1 MLIELLLILAV
12 LLLCVAVWLQLRPQT
27 WSRMLP
33 QIMLGGRASAPAA
46 AVPSTSKAGTAPKVN
61 IAGPVA
67 GHLAVLT
74 HEQLLQ
80 VTGADQLIE
89 HLARNS
95 RLARTVFERDLL
107 PAVQRYAEFVQLMPA
122 SESHHHANV
131 GGLLAHTLETVHH
144 ALVLRGGYLLPRNG
158 DAEIIDAQ
166 RDYWTY
172 AIFIGALLHD
182 VGKPLTDLRIEMR
195 QPRASEGTRWLPMA
209 GSLLECRAE
218 QYAVKFAPKAERDYG
233 AHGKLGV
240 MLMQRLVPAGALSF
254 LGRCPEVLQE
264 LGQFLGGEARQGA
277 VAEIVAKADQLSTKD
292 NLVSGSRAR
301 FDTARSVPLV
311 EQLMNA
317 MQEMLRQGGQLPLN
331 RDGAVGW
338 VYDDSVWFVAKRLAD
353 TVREFIV
360 ARAGDE
366 AGIPSEN
373 KNDRLFDCW
382 QEYGQIVLNPQTGQA
397 VWHVRVHGDAGPD
410 GQGPGYSHSLSMLRF
425 PLAKLWP
432 TDPSSY
438 PSPMAGRIEVLSKR
452 RGDEEAV
459 AALPLAQVGG
469 TAAAGSVEPS
479 AGANRSPGAA
489 AVAST
494 SATNPSEKSTAN
506 TIPAPRFAEPPKRSG
521 KPRDARATDPDE
533 FLAKDESARA
543 GAHAERRAIVAATAR
558 KAGPAVEAES
568 PPARRSVPQSRS
580 TPAVAAPDADP
591 PWSPEGAVADIDP
604 AVVATR
610 PGAAIGRVA
619 LHNDAPAPKAAKGA
633 REPSETAVAF
643 MRWVQQGLGEGSLK
657 YNEAGAAV
665 HFVEAGMALVSPAI
679 FREYAVLFGEPA
691 PAAGIGVK
699 SGADR
704 VGLAVQREVLRAGW
718 HVPSPAD
725 GTNIWTFT
733 VSRRGGVKTS
743 KLSAVVLADARR
755 WVMEPPPPN
764 PTLQLPTVEAG
775 SATP

>member
-12 LLLCVAVWLQLRPQT
+12 LLLVLAVWLQLRPNG
-27 WSRMLP
+27 WRAMLP
-33 QIMLGGRASAPAA
+33 QITVSRREARPAA
-46 AVPSTSKAGTAPKVN
+46 PGPVVLEAPKAGTASKVQV
-61 IAGPVA
+61 AGSVA

-74 HEQLLQ
+74 HRQLLQ

-89 HLARNS
+89 HLARHS
-95 RLARTVFERDLL
+95 RLAKPVFERDLL
-107 PAVQRYAEFVQLMPA
+107 PAVERYAEFVQLMPA

-158 DAEIIDAQ
+158 GAEIIDAQ

-209 GSLLECRAE
+209 GSLNECRAE
-218 QYAVKFAPKAERDYG
+218 QYSVRFAPKAERDYG

-264 LGQFLGGEARQGA
+264 LGQFLGGEAKQG
-277 VAEIVAKADQLSTKD
+277 VIAEIIAKADQQSTKG
-292 NLVSGSRAR
+292 NLASGSRAR
-301 FDTARSVPLV
+301 FETARSVPLV
-311 EQLMNA
+311 EQLMNSI
-317 MQEMLRQGGQLPLN
+317 QEMLRQGGQLPLN

-353 TVREFIV
+353 TVREYIV

-366 AGIPSEN
+366 AGIPGEN

-382 QEYGQIVLNPQTGQA
+382 QEYGQIALNPQTGQA
-397 VWHVRVHGDAGPD
+397 IWHVRVHGEAGPG
-410 GQGPGYSHSLSMLRF
+410 GQGQGYSHSLSMLRF
-425 PLAKLWP
+425 PLSKLWP
-432 TDPSSY
+432 ADPGNY

-452 RGDEEAV
+452 RSDED
-459 AALPLAQVGG
+459 AAAAAPAPPGG
-469 TAAAGSVEPS
+469 TAAAGSVSSS
-479 AGANRSPGAA
+479 AGAVRSPGAA
-489 AVAST
+489 ATAV
-494 SATNPSEKSTAN
+494 SAPSGTADKSTAN
-506 TIPAPRFAEPPKRSG
+506 AIPAPRFAEAPKRGG
-521 KPRDARATDPDE
+521 KAKDARQTDPDE
-533 FLAKDESARA
+533 FLPNEESARA
-543 GAHAERRAIVAATAR
+543 GARADRQANVAAPVRTAEPAATA
-558 KAGPAVEAES
+558 
-568 PPARRSVPQSRS
+568 PARAAVPPSRS
-580 TPAVAAPDADP
+580 TPAAEDAEA
-591 PWSPEGAVADIDP
+591 PWSPEAAVADVGA
-604 AVVATR
+604 AVVAAG
-610 PGAAIGRVA
+610 PSASIGRVA

-691 PAAGIGVK
+691 PAAGAGVK

-704 VGLAVQREVLRAGW
+704 VGLAIQREVLRAGW

-733 VSRRGGVKTS
+733 VSRRGGTKTS

-775 SATP
+775 SAAP

>member
-1 MLIELLLILAV
+1 MIELLLILAV
-12 LLLCVAVWLQLRPQT
+12 LLLVVAVWLQLCLNGWRETLPRITITRRDPRP
-27 WSRMLP
+27 
-33 QIMLGGRASAPAA
+33 
-46 AVPSTSKAGTAPKVN
+46 AVPAPVMSETPKAGTASKVRV
-61 IAGPVA
+61 AGSVA

-74 HEQLLQ
+74 HAQLLQ

-89 HLARNS
+89 HLARHS
-95 RLARTVFERDLL
+95 RLARPVFERDLL

-158 DAEIIDAQ
+158 GAEIIDAQ

-209 GSLLECRAE
+209 GSLNECRAE
-218 QYAVKFAPKAERDYG
+218 QYTVKFAPKAERDYG

-254 LGRCPEVLQE
+254 LGQCPEVLQE
-264 LGQFLGGEARQGA
+264 LGQFLGGEAKQG
-277 VAEIVAKADQLSTKD
+277 VIAEIIAKADQQSTKG
-292 NLVSGSRAR
+292 NLASGSRAR
-301 FDTARSVPLV
+301 FETARSVPLV
-311 EQLMNA
+311 EQLMTSI
-317 MQEMLRQGGQLPLN
+317 QEMLRQGGQLPLN

-353 TVREFIV
+353 TVREYIV

-366 AGIPSEN
+366 AGIPGEN

-397 VWHVRVHGDAGPD
+397 IWHVRVHGEAGPD
-410 GQGPGYSHSLSMLRF
+410 GQGQGYSHGLSMLRF
-425 PLAKLWP
+425 PLVKLWP
-432 TDPSSY
+432 ADPSSY

-452 RGDEEAV
+452 KSDEDAGEA
-459 AALPLAQVGG
+459 APAQAG
-469 TAAAGSVEPS
+469 TSAAAGPVDSS
-479 AGANRSPGAA
+479 AAAVRSTGAA
-489 AVAST
+489 ASAASPA
-494 SATNPSEKSTAN
+494 SSPADKSNAN
-506 TIPAPRFAEPPKRSG
+506 TIPAPRFAEPPKRGG
-521 KPRDARATDPDE
+521 KSRDARQTDPDE
-533 FLAKDESARA
+533 FLANDESARA
-543 GAHAERRAIVAATAR
+543 GARADRPALVAMPVRTV
-558 KAGPAVEAES
+558 GPAGEAPA
-568 PPARRSVPQSRS
+568 PPARRSVTPSRS
-580 TPAVAAPDADP
+580 TPVAGDAEA
-591 PWSPEGAVADIDP
+591 PWSPEAAVADVGI
-604 AVVATR
+604 AVVATT
-610 PGAAIGRVA
+610 PGASIGRVA
-619 LHNDAPAPKAAKGA
+619 LHNDAPVPKAVKGA

-679 FREYAVLFGEPA
+679 FREYAVQFGEPA
-691 PAAGIGVK
+691 SAVGTGAK

-704 VGLAVQREVLRAGW
+704 VGLAIQREVLRAGW

-725 GTNIWTFT
+725 GTNIWTFS
-733 VSRRGGVKTS
+733 VSRRGGTKTS

-775 SATP
+775 SAAP

>member
-12 LLLCVAVWLQLRPQT
+12 LLLCVAVWLQLGPQT

-33 QIMLGGRASAPAA
+33 QFTLGGRASAPAA
-46 AVPSTSKAGTAPKVN
+46 AVPPTSKAGTAPKVN

-158 DAEIIDAQ
+158 GAEIIDAQ

-218 QYAVKFAPKAERDYG
+218 QYTVKFAPKAERDYG

-264 LGQFLGGEARQGA
+264 LGQFLGGEARQGV
-277 VAEIVAKADQLSTKD
+277 VAEIVAKADQLSTKG
-292 NLVSGSRAR
+292 NLASGSRAR

-366 AGIPSEN
+366 AGIPGEN

-382 QEYGQIVLNPQTGQA
+382 QEYGQIMLNPQSGQA
-397 VWHVRVHGDAGPD
+397 IWHVKVHGDASPG
-410 GQGPGYSHSLSMLRF
+410 GQGYGHSLSMLRF
-425 PLAKLWP
+425 PLVKLWP
-432 TDPSSY
+432 ADPSSY

-452 RGDEEAV
+452 RGDEDAV
-459 AALPLAQVGG
+459 GAAPAQAG
-469 TAAAGSVEPS
+469 TSAAAGPVDSS
-479 AGANRSPGAA
+479 AAAVRSTGAA
-489 AVAST
+489 ASTASPA
-494 SATNPSEKSTAN
+494 SSPADKSNAN
-506 TIPAPRFAEPPKRSG
+506 TIPAPRFAEPPKRGG
-521 KPRDARATDPDE
+521 KSRDARQTDPDE
-533 FLAKDESARA
+533 FLANDESARA
-543 GAHAERRAIVAATAR
+543 GARADRQAVVAMPVRTV
-558 KAGPAVEAES
+558 GPAGEAPE
-568 PPARRSVPQSRS
+568 PPARRSVTPSRS
-580 TPAVAAPDADP
+580 TPAAGDAEA
-591 PWSPEGAVADIDP
+591 PWSPEAAVADVGI
-604 AVVATR
+604 AVVATT
-610 PGAAIGRVA
+610 PGASIGRVA
-619 LHNDAPAPKAAKGA
+619 LHNDAPAPKAVKGA

-679 FREYAVLFGEPA
+679 FREYAVQFGEPA
-691 PAAGIGVK
+691 SAVGTGAK

-704 VGLAVQREVLRAGW
+704 VGLAIQREVLRAGW

-725 GTNIWTFT
+725 GTNIWTFS
-733 VSRRGGVKTS
+733 VSRRGGTKTS

-775 SATP
+775 SAAP